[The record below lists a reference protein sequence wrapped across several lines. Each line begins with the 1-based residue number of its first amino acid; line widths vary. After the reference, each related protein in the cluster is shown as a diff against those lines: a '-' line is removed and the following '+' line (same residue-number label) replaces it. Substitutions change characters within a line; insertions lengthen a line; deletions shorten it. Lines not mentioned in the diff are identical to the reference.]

1 MDTDTDVPSHR
12 GLVFYFFFGR
22 SQRRVRMIGKK
33 SYSRL
38 LKKLWRNIW
47 RRIHVRFPSITA
59 VSYSLFRNH
68 QSRPFPSMKP
78 GGSLYPGA
86 LHAAIPAARIGESN
100 EAYPHGILYL

>member
-38 LKKLWRNIW
+38 LKNLWRNIW
-47 RRIHVRFPSITA
+47 RRTHVRFPSITV
-59 VSYSLFRNH
+59 VSYPCSVIPTRL
-68 QSRPFPSMKP
+68 SPSMKP

-86 LHAAIPAARIGESN
+86 LHAAIPATRTGESN